1 MEVHHHPDL
10 HHKRKNFREYFLEF
24 LMIFLAVTMGFLA
37 ESLREHFGD
46 KEKEREYVSSLVQ
59 NLKDDT
65 AMFHNVIRENKVKM
79 DALGLLAGLR
89 HKDMNDSANRRLLY
103 KYSRWIG
110 HYSMFRGND
119 ATLLQLKNSGGLRYI
134 RRGHAADSIA
144 NYAVEITYVYSAEQ
158 MYVQG
163 TQAAIDAAE
172 EVVEFDLP
180 GDGGADGWPVFTKDP
195 RQWLVFF
202 NKVYTEKGWTEN
214 YINNMAE
221 RLPLAERLLAFL
233 QKEYDLD

>member
-46 KEKEREYVSSLVQ
+46 KEKEREYVAALVN

-65 AMFHNVIRENKVKM
+65 AMYRETIEANKEKVETLK
-79 DALGLLAGLR
+79 LLVGLR
-89 HKDMNDSANRRLLY
+89 HKNMADSVNRKLLY
-103 KYSRWIG
+103 KYSGKIG
-110 HYSMFRGND
+110 YYSEFRGND

-134 RRGHAADSIA
+134 RRDHAADSIA
-144 NYAVEITYVYSAEQ
+144 NYAVQVTYVYSAEQ
-158 MYVQG
+158 VYSQA
-163 TQAAIDAAE
+163 TQAAVDAAQG
-172 EVVEFDLP
+172 VLEFDLP
-180 GDGGADGWPVFTKDP
+180 RDGGPEAWPVFIKEP
-195 RQWLVFF
+195 LQWQVFF
-202 NKVYTEKGWTEN
+202 NKIYIDQGWDEN
-214 YINNMAE
+214 YIRNME
-221 RLPLAERLLAFL
+221 DRLPLAERLIVFL